1 MTVCQPAPDAEEA
14 LLCTLDVQKRLDLLP
29 KNCRALALALADGY
43 SGREALAARLGL
55 TDRQVKRRLERLQR
69 LAACT
74 GWAATP

>member
-1 MTVCQPAPDAEEA
+1 MTVCQPAPDAEDA

-55 TDRQVKRRLERLQR
+55 TGEQVRVRLESLQR
-69 LAACT
+69 MAACT
-74 GWAATP
+74 GWVATP